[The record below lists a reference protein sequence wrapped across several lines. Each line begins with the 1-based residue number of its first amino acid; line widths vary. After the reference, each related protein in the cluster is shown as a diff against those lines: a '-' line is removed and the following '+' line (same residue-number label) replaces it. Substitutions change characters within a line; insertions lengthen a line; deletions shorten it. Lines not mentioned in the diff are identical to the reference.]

1 MIVRILLAVLIV
13 CGLVAGYIYFTGGT
27 GLPPVVTK
35 QLSFIPT
42 RQASS
47 AATLSTDALASV
59 QIPSLPQNASEQL
72 KTVGERTGE
81 LSSTVG
87 KVLGEAV
94 QVGTASG
101 EQSLQERAFDYG
113 RYLYC
118 QQVVKD
124 YEARSSVSGKN
135 N

>member
-1 MIVRILLAVLIV
+1 MIVRILLALGIVLAI
-13 CGLVAGYIYFTGGT
+13 GAGYIYYTGGRQ
-27 GLPPVVTK
+27 LPPVVMER
-35 QLSFIPT
+35 LRFLPT
-42 RQASS
+42 RQTAGALQLPTDSI
-47 AATLSTDALASV
+47 AAVEVPTL
-59 QIPSLPQNASEQL
+59 PENASEQL

-124 YEARSSVSGKN
+124 YEARTTPR
-135 N
+135 

>member
-1 MIVRILLAVLIV
+1 MIVRVSIAICVVLGIFV
-13 CGLVAGYIYFTGGT
+13 GYVYFTGGA
-27 GLPPVVTK
+27 GLPALLAEKLT
-35 QLSFIPT
+35 FIPT
-42 RQASS
+42 RSIVAPES
-47 AATLSTDALASV
+47 
-59 QIPSLPQNASEQL
+59 PQNSLAAVEVPLLSENATEQL

-94 QVGTASG
+94 QVSTTSG

-124 YEARSSVSGKN
+124 YEARTKN
-135 N
+135 